1 MADFIEPSL
10 LPPPLR
16 RDLNC
21 RALET
26 IAARLSML
34 DLTPLVLYDVDNV
47 PASLLPYL
55 AEQFN
60 VLGDAGWDVAD
71 TDDERRALIKEAI
84 ALHKLKGT
92 RYAVERALDL
102 IGVVAVIVEWWQ
114 RDPAGTPHT
123 FSIALSLKDQ
133 PVDASAIDAQ
143 LLARIQRAV
152 SFWKPA
158 RSHFTMAVGFDKGAE
173 LRWRIASVFKANQVL
188 VSTGTL
194 LPFDVSATL
203 ALRVGAVINPTQ
215 LLTTVGKNK
224 PNPLIL

>member
-1 MADFIEPSL
+1 MADLIEPSL

-26 IAARLSML
+26 VAARLSTL
-34 DLTPLVLYDVDNV
+34 DLTPLVLYDVANV

-60 VLGDAGWDVAD
+60 VLGDAGWDIAD

-92 RYAVERALDL
+92 RHAVERALDL
-102 IGVVAVIVEWWQ
+102 IGVVAVIVEWWE
-114 RDPAGTPHT
+114 RNPKGVPHT
-123 FSIALSLKDQ
+123 FAIAVSFKDQ
-133 PVDASAIDAQ
+133 PVDAPAIDA
-143 LLARIQRAV
+143 ARQAQIQRVV

-173 LRWRIASVFKANQVL
+173 LRLRMASVFKASQVL
-188 VSTGTL
+188 VSAGTM
-194 LPFDVSATL
+194 LPFDVSSTL
-203 ALRVGAVINPTQ
+203 AVRVATVFSPTQ
-215 LLTTVGKNK
+215 VLTSVGTNK
-224 PNPLIL
+224 PNKMP

>member
-26 IAARLSML
+26 IAARLSTL

-71 TDDERRALIKEAI
+71 TDDKRRELIKEAI

-92 RYAVERALDL
+92 RYAVQRALDL
-102 IGVVAVIVEWWQ
+102 VGVMATVEEWWE
-114 RDPAGTPHT
+114 RDPQGVPHT
-123 FSIALSLKDQ
+123 FSIALNPKNQ
-133 PVDASAIDAQ
+133 PAGAPAIDAQ
-143 LLARIQRAV
+143 LIAQIQRVV

-158 RSHFTMAVGFDKGAE
+158 RSHFTTAVSIDEATE
-173 LRWRIASVFKANQVL
+173 TRWRIANVFSATQVL
-188 VSTGTL
+188 VSASML
-194 LPFDVSATL
+194 RPFDVSGTL
-203 ALRVGAVINPTQ
+203 AIRIATAVFSSTQ
-215 LLTTVGKNK
+215 LLTSVGTNK
-224 PNPLIL
+224 PDATS

>member
-26 IAARLSML
+26 IVARLSTL

-71 TDDERRALIKEAI
+71 TDDERRELIKEAI

-92 RYAVERALDL
+92 RYSVRRALDL
-102 IGVVAVIVEWWQ
+102 IGIVAIVVEWWE
-114 RDPAGTPHT
+114 RDPQGVPHT

-133 PVDASAIDAQ
+133 PAGAPAIDAQ
-143 LLARIQRAV
+143 LLARIQRVV

-158 RSHFTMAVGFDKGAE
+158 RSHYTMAVSFDKGAE
-173 LRWRIASVFKANQVL
+173 LRLRIASLFKASHVL

-194 LPFDVSATL
+194 LPFDISTKLAMRIATVL
-203 ALRVGAVINPTQ
+203 SPTQ
-215 LLTTVGKNK
+215 LLTSVGKNK
-224 PNPLIL
+224 PDAKL